1 MKLFRLF
8 GLLSIIALLVVSQ
21 SAFVNA
27 ETFTREFRDIGQSYS
42 PTDKR
47 FSNDVIAT
55 IQTEPDG
62 SWFIGNTYQVT
73 YTIRVSYVNE
83 TLYDLESF
91 TLHCYDSRAIQY
103 QTDATFQNSGTLTF
117 NITADAT
124 MGNMGIDQGFSLTV
138 YDDGETIT
146 GGSWFPSMYD
156 EPIRI
161 NVVNRPTAT
170 PSNISAGLF
179 VDPLFVAMICVFL
192 IILVAVI
199 FVAYKIGK
207 KNRLR

>member
-103 QTDATFQNSGTLTF
+103 QTDEQHFK
-117 NITADAT
+117 TA
-124 MGNMGIDQGFSLTV
+124 
-138 YDDGETIT
+138 
-146 GGSWFPSMYD
+146 
-156 EPIRI
+156 EP
-161 NVVNRPTAT
+161 
-170 PSNISAGLF
+170 
-179 VDPLFVAMICVFL
+179 
-192 IILVAVI
+192 
-199 FVAYKIGK
+199 
-207 KNRLR
+207 

>member
-1 MKLFRLF
+1 
-8 GLLSIIALLVVSQ
+8 
-21 SAFVNA
+21 
-27 ETFTREFRDIGQSYS
+27 
-42 PTDKR
+42 
-47 FSNDVIAT
+47 
-55 IQTEPDG
+55 
-62 SWFIGNTYQVT
+62 
-73 YTIRVSYVNE
+73 
-83 TLYDLESF
+83 
-91 TLHCYDSRAIQY
+91 
-103 QTDATFQNSGTLTF
+103 
-117 NITADAT
+117 